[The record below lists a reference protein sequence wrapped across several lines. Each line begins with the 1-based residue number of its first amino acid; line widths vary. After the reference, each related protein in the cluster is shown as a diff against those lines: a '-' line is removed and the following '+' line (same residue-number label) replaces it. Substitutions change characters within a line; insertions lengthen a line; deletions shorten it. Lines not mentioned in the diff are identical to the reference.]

1 MRGCILVQQENT
13 VGLREAIASGE
24 FLITGEVAP
33 PKGCHLEHMVE
44 EAEYYRG
51 RAHAV
56 NVTDIQS
63 AVMRASSLVGCLKL
77 KEAGLAP
84 VLQMVCRDRNRLSL
98 QSELL
103 SAAAL
108 GINEVLC
115 LTGDYTTLGDHPQA
129 KPVFDLDS
137 VQLLQAAR
145 RLAEGRD
152 MAYYPDRKNPDQM
165 VDGEPL
171 EGDPPQFLLGCVVNP
186 GADPLEPQIMKL
198 RKKIDAGAQFCQT
211 QAVYDAEVFARFM
224 ELLGDCPIPILAG
237 IVVLKSPMMAKYMN
251 ANVAGVTVPEH
262 MIEAL
267 ADKETRV
274 HKSIEMHSKLITQ
287 LKPLCQGIHMMPLGW
302 DKHVPAILDGAGIG
316 PVA

>member
-1 MRGCILVQQENT
+1 M
-13 VGLREAIASGE
+13 GLREAIDSGQ

-33 PKGCHLEHMVE
+33 PKGCHFEHMVQ
-44 EAEYYRG
+44 EAEHYRG
-51 RAHAV
+51 RVHGV

-63 AVMRASSLVGCLKL
+63 AVMRASSLVGCIKL
-77 KEAGLAP
+77 KEAGLPP
-84 VLQMVCRDRNRLSL
+84 VLQMVCRDRNRLAL

-103 SAAAL
+103 SAAAM

-137 VQLLQAAR
+137 VQLLKAAK
-145 RLAEGRD
+145 RLMEGRD
-152 MAYYPDRKNPDQM
+152 MAYYPSRKDPSQM

-171 EGDPPQFLLGCVVNP
+171 EGEPPVFTLGCVVNP
-186 GADPLEPQIMKL
+186 GAEPLEPQIMKL
-198 RKKIDAGAQFCQT
+198 RKKIDAGADFCQT
-211 QAVYDAEVFARFM
+211 QAVYDADVFARFM
-224 ELLGDCPIPILAG
+224 DKLGDCPIPILAG
-237 IVVLKSPMMAKYMN
+237 VVVLKNPMMGRYMN
-251 ANVAGVTVPEH
+251 ANVAGVTVPEW

-274 HKSIEMHSKLITQ
+274 EKSIEIHGKLVAE

-302 DKHVPAILDGAGIG
+302 DKYVPRILDLAGIG
-316 PVA
+316 PVS

>member
-1 MRGCILVQQENT
+1 M
-13 VGLREAIASGE
+13 GLREAIASGE

-44 EAEYYRG
+44 EAEFYCG

-77 KEAGLAP
+77 KEAGIAP
-84 VLQMVCRDRNRLSL
+84 ILQMVCRDRNRLAL

-103 SAAAL
+103 SAAAM

-137 VQLLQAAR
+137 VQLLKAAK
-145 RLAEGRD
+145 RLTEGRD

-186 GADPLEPQIMKL
+186 GAEPLEPQIMKL

-224 ELLGDCPIPILAG
+224 ERLGDCPIPILAG

-274 HKSIEMHSKLITQ
+274 AKSIEMHSKLIAE

-316 PVA
+316 PIA